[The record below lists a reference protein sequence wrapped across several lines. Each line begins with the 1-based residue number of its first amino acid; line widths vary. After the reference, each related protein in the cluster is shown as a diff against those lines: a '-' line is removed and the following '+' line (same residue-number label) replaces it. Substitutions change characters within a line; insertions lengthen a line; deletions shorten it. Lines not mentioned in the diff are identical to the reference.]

1 MENLKNHRYNEV
13 QSSDRVPPEVK
24 IMNDYWIK
32 DLWPLHKDLVFRII
46 YFGSPKANSIF
57 GVLFGILY
65 FHIEWR
71 KRHEEITFP

>member
-32 DLWPLHKDLVFRII
+32 DLWPLHKDLVVRIM
-46 YFGSPKANSIF
+46 YFGFFQSKFHFWGSIWNIIF
-57 GVLFGILY
+57 SY
-65 FHIEWR
+65 R
-71 KRHEEITFP
+71 MEEAT